1 MMYARPL
8 RRTIRQFLSRL
19 FSDFSELT
27 IFISDVLRRGPENR
41 NRVDPSQT
49 LMASAQAARTR
60 SPLVYQAD
68 AEILRLPCHS
78 ALSLRPE
85 RKLLMLRV
93 A

>member
-27 IFISDVLRRGPENR
+27 IFISHVLRRGLEHR

-49 LMASAQAARTR
+49 LTASAQAATTR
-60 SPLVYQAD
+60 QPLLDQAD
-68 AEILRLPCHS
+68 AEILRLPHNS
-78 ALSLRPE
+78 AESLRPF
-85 RKLLMLRV
+85 RKLLILRV